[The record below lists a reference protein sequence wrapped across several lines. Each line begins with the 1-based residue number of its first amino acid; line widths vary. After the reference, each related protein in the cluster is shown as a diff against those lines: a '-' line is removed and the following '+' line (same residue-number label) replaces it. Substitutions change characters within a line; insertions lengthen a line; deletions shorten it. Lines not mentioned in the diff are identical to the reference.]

1 MADELVLLG
10 AAALLLL
17 SVIVSGAW
25 SRLGIPSLLLF
36 LVIGMLAGSEGP
48 GGIAFDDAEAAQA
61 LGVVALVFILFS
73 GGLDTDWK
81 MVRPVLKEGLGLSTA
96 GVFLTAVIV
105 GGFAH
110 LVLGFTLVEG
120 MLLGGIVSST
130 DAAAVFSIFR
140 SLGARLRGRLTYLL
154 EFESGSNDPMAVFL
168 TVAML
173 QLIMSPESSPLGLA
187 GFFVRQMLFGG
198 VAGYLFGR
206 LTALLLNRIRL
217 DHDGLYPVMT
227 LGMVLFCYAATAAAG
242 GNGFLAVYI
251 AGIVVGNTRTVH
263 HESVSRFH
271 DGIAWLMQISMFL
284 ALGLLVF
291 PSELSGVVGEGLAIS
306 AVLILVAR
314 PIGVFLTLLPMRVPV
329 RECMLVSWVGLRGA
343 VPIILATFP
352 LLAGVPQA
360 DYIFN
365 MVFFIVL
372 TSALVQGTT
381 LIRVARWL
389 GLDEPTAPPAP
400 AEPHQAPSHE
410 ILDVQLGKDCA
421 ATGRRIVDLDLP
433 PDLILA
439 LVRRGD
445 RAMIPTGSTKF
456 EIGDAVMLV
465 GREDTIREAM
475 ALFGEPGARG
485 ERDGSTAA
493 AEFEPP
499 ASPPGVA

>member
-1 MADELVLLG
+1 MILLG

-48 GGIAFDDAEAAQA
+48 GGIAFDDAEAAQS

-81 MVRPVLKEGLGLSTA
+81 KVRPVVKEGLALSTA
-96 GVFLTAVIV
+96 GVLLTAVVV

-120 MLLGGIVSST
+120 ILLGGIVSST

-140 SLGARLRGRLTYLL
+140 SLGTRLRGRLTHLL

-173 QLIMSPESSPLGLA
+173 LLIANPESSPLGLV
-187 GFFVRQMLFGG
+187 GFFVQQMVFGA

-263 HESVSRFH
+263 HDSVSRFH

-291 PSELSGVVGEGLAIS
+291 PSNLNGVVGEGLAIS

-314 PIGVFLTLLPMRVPV
+314 PIGVFLTLLPMRVPF

-389 GLDEPTAPPAP
+389 GLDEPPAPPAP
-400 AEPHQAPSHE
+400 AEARPAPSQE
-410 ILDVQLGKDCA
+410 ILEVELGKECA

-445 RAMIPTGSTKF
+445 RAMIPTGTTRF
-456 EIGDAVMLV
+456 EPGDAVLLV

-475 ALFGEPGARG
+475 TLFGESG
-485 ERDGSTAA
+485 E
-493 AEFEPP
+493 EKLQ
-499 ASPPGVA
+499 ASPPDVS

>member
-1 MADELVLLG
+1 
-10 AAALLLL
+10 
-17 SVIVSGAW
+17 
-25 SRLGIPSLLLF
+25 
-36 LVIGMLAGSEGP
+36 
-48 GGIAFDDAEAAQA
+48 
-61 LGVVALVFILFS
+61 
-73 GGLDTDWK
+73 
-81 MVRPVLKEGLGLSTA
+81 
-96 GVFLTAVIV
+96 
-105 GGFAH
+105 
-110 LVLGFTLVEG
+110 
-120 MLLGGIVSST
+120 
-130 DAAAVFSIFR
+130 
-140 SLGARLRGRLTYLL
+140 
-154 EFESGSNDPMAVFL
+154 MAVFL

-173 QLIMSPESSPLGLA
+173 QLITSPESSPLGLA
-187 GFFVRQMLFGG
+187 GFFVQQMLLGG

-206 LTALLLNRIRL
+206 LTALLVNRIRL

-227 LGMVLFCYAATAAAG
+227 LGMVLFCYAATTAAG

-263 HESVSRFH
+263 HDSVSRFH

-291 PSELSGVVGEGLAIS
+291 PSELNGVVGEGLAIS

-329 RECMLVSWVGLRGA
+329 RECLLISWVGLRGA

-360 DYIFN
+360 EYIFN

-389 GLDEPTAPPAP
+389 GLDEPTAPPA
-400 AEPHQAPSHE
+400 EPRPAPSQQ
-410 ILDVQLGKDCA
+410 ILEVELGKDCA

-433 PDLILA
+433 PELILA

-445 RAMIPTGSTKF
+445 RAMIPTGTTKF
-456 EIGDAVMLV
+456 EIGDAVLLV
-465 GREDTIREAM
+465 GREDTLREAV
-475 ALFGEPGARG
+475 ALFGGSGVDGEPENSAG
-485 ERDGSTAA
+485 A
-493 AEFEPP
+493 AELEPP
-499 ASPPGVA
+499 VSPPGVN